1 MTSDDLS
8 TVLVGSGILP
18 DTLAELRRHWNV
30 VHIFDPQEAIEYLR
44 TASALPAAIV
54 VGMVPAPGAEGLTIR
69 LSDGVVVM
77 SAHVA
82 LRHILD
88 MDADLPVIISAHQKY
103 PAAIVR
109 LIKDGAFDYVVE
121 PPGPEAA
128 AEIQRYNQELLAAL
142 RQAARWRSTVLENR
156 ELRRR
161 LAQVDTDPLVVESRS
176 STMRRIASLVGKI
189 APTPAPVLI
198 TGESGTGKEVIAQ
211 TIHRLSPRHQHPFL
225 AINCGALTDSLLASE
240 LFGHVKGAFTGADRD
255 SEGLIRHAGEGTL
268 FLDELSAVSSS
279 FQVMLLRVL
288 EQRVAR
294 PVGGQRE
301 YPVRCRF
308 IAAANRD
315 LAELARKGQFREDL
329 LFRLQVVRL
338 ALPPLRQRREDISA
352 LSHFFLAQFNKA
364 YGTSITGFTPEAMR
378 HLEQQPW
385 PGNVRELRNAI
396 ERAIILCEQARIRP
410 CDLIEDG
417 PPADRTMPDTLDY
430 RQYMR
435 LCETRLI
442 RDTLQRCQGNISQAA
457 KLLSIKRTTL
467 HSRLQRLHLEAG

>member
-54 VGMVPAPGAEGLTIR
+54 VGMVPAPGAEGSTIR

-121 PPGPEAA
+121 PPVPEAG
-128 AEIQRYNQELLAAL
+128 AEIQRYNQELVAAL
-142 RQAARWRSTVLENR
+142 RQAVRWRSTVLENR

-308 IAAANRD
+308 IAASNRD
-315 LAELARKGQFREDL
+315 LGELVKKGQFREDL
-329 LFRLQVVRL
+329 FFRLQVVRL
-338 ALPPLRQRREDISA
+338 ALPPLRERREDIAA
-352 LSHFFLAQFNKA
+352 LSHYFLTQFNRT
-364 YGTSITGFTPEAMR
+364 YGRSVTGFTPEAMR
-378 HLEQQPW
+378 VLEQRDW
-385 PGNVRELRNAI
+385 SGNIRELRNAV
-396 ERAIILCEQARIRP
+396 ERAVILCEAARIHPR
-410 CDLIEDG
+410 DLVENPGAMDEVA
-417 PPADRTMPDTLDY
+417 PSDVAFDDY
-430 RQYMR
+430 IH
-435 LCETRLI
+435 LCGSRLI
-442 RDTLQRCQGNISQAA
+442 RQTLQRCRGNVSEAA
-457 KLLSIKRTTL
+457 RILRIKRTTL
-467 HSRLQRLHLEAG
+467 QSRMKRLRLAAR